1 MRIGKYVH
9 QLKEKLAEHHSF
21 NGTDNIFLVPGSD
34 LAIRTMFDVFV
45 TSNSNVITTSPCF
58 PMYDVYS
65 KLYNTNFRQ
74 VPYDEDLT
82 WSIDKLMGMLDDETS
97 LVIIANPNN
106 PTGTYN
112 SHQEVHCLLK
122 NIPSS
127 ILVVLDCAYFEYVKK
142 SDYVDPLAL
151 LNEFDNLL
159 VTKSFSKIQGLASA
173 RIGYGIA
180 QPELIE
186 VLNRIRQPFNV
197 NSFAQELACEAIN
210 DKEHIKKSIDLNLAE
225 GNFLFAELTQ
235 LGLEC
240 IPSVGNFISF
250 KGNFNGKEM
259 FTSLMEKGV
268 VVRPIDLY
276 GMPDFLRVTIGTH
289 QENVRFL
296 SELKGLL

>member
-1 MRIGKYVH
+1 MI
-9 QLKEKLAEHHSF
+9 
-21 NGTDNIFLVPGSD
+21 
-34 LAIRTMFDVFV
+34 
-45 TSNSNVITTSPCF
+45 
-58 PMYDVYS
+58 
-65 KLYNTNFRQ
+65 
-74 VPYDEDLT
+74 
-82 WSIDKLMGMLDDETS
+82 
-97 LVIIANPNN
+97 
-106 PTGTYN
+106 
-112 SHQEVHCLLK
+112 
-122 NIPSS
+122 
-127 ILVVLDCAYFEYVKK
+127 
-142 SDYVDPLAL
+142 
-151 LNEFDNLL
+151 

-210 DKEHIKKSIDLNLAE
+210 DKEHIQQKHRFKSMQRE
-225 GNFLFAELTQ
+225 TFLFTELTQ

-296 SELKGLL
+296 AELKGLL